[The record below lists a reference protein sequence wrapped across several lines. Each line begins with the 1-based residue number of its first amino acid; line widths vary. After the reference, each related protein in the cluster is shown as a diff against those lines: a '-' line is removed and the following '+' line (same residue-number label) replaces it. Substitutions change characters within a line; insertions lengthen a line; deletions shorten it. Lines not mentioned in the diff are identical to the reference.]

1 MCPGFTNRFR
11 VATVVRGSED
21 EVRARLAELPPTI
34 RVRTT
39 ATTAGVVVTLEQE
52 RSGPLVRRRR
62 TIRSLLRQLDLV
74 TGTTTRVNN
83 ETAEVTGLRRQ
94 LTPTSEP
101 DSSSTAR

>member
-21 EVRARLAELPPTI
+21 EVRAHLADLPSTI

-74 TGTTTRVNN
+74 SGAITRVAD
-83 ETAEVTGLRRQ
+83 ETAEVPGLRRQ
-94 LTPTSEP
+94 LTPWSEP